1 MFLSLCLSL
10 LLRKVESK
18 YSMKNKWKINHPL
31 YKDHLKSYVKK
42 EMELES
48 LINTVRIFSWNIEME
63 FGLQKCVI
71 LLLIMER
78 WRIEEVADDMVMLDG
93 GVEIKAMVG
102 ESDFNTLVLE
112 CDAVLTWRKVAVCEE
127 DRSRLRSILKRK
139 LNSCD

>member
-1 MFLSLCLSL
+1 
-10 LLRKVESK
+10 
-18 YSMKNKWKINHPL
+18 
-31 YKDHLKSYVKK
+31 
-42 EMELES
+42 
-48 LINTVRIFSWNIEME
+48 
-63 FGLQKCVI
+63 
-71 LLLIMER
+71 
-78 WRIEEVADDMVMLDG
+78 MVMLDG